1 MEMTMAKIKRVRVAA
16 FIPQLPSAHADQQSE
31 GSGGTLGV
39 ATKRAIDVLLKNP
52 QVQNRRIESMRLTIT
67 VLE

>member
-1 MEMTMAKIKRVRVAA
+1 MARVKRVRVNA
-16 FIPQLPSAHADQQSE
+16 FLPQLPSAHADQVAE

-52 QVQNRRIESMRLTIT
+52 QVKNRRIQAMRLMIT